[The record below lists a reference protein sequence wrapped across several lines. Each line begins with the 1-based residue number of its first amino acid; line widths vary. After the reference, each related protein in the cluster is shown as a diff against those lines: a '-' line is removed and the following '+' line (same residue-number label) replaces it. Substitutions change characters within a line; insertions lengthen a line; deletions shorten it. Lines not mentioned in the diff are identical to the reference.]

1 MRCLQ
6 SLWVRPLLSLL
17 RGRGARAGPGFC
29 SGKSQQKPLLCP
41 WMANRSLYV
50 AGSSR
55 DAAYKHLIRE
65 GEKKT
70 VVCIEG
76 NIASGKTTCLDYFA
90 KTTSIEVLME
100 PVPKWRNVRGHN
112 LLGLMYQEPSRWG
125 ITLQTYIQLTMLE
138 QHTRPMISPLRMMER
153 SIHSAKHIFV
163 EHLYRSGRM
172 PEVDYI
178 VLTEW
183 FEWITKN
190 TDVSIDLI
198 VYLQTSPETCYERLK
213 NRCRKE
219 EKVIA
224 MEYLEAIHHLYEEWL
239 IKQTLFKVPSPV
251 LVIPADNDIPKMIEK
266 YEENRDRIL
275 TPYNMQ
281 HCL

>member
-1 MRCLQ
+1 M
-6 SLWVRPLLSLL
+6 
-17 RGRGARAGPGFC
+17 
-29 SGKSQQKPLLCP
+29 
-41 WMANRSLYV
+41 
-50 AGSSR
+50 
-55 DAAYKHLIRE
+55 
-65 GEKKT
+65 T
-70 VVCIEG
+70 
-76 NIASGKTTCLDYFA
+76 
-90 KTTSIEVLME
+90 E

-112 LLGLMYQEPSRWG
+112 LLGLMYQDSSRWG
-125 ITLQTYIQLTMLE
+125 ITLQTYIQLTMLD

-163 EHLYRSGRM
+163 ENLYRSGRM

-190 TDVSIDLI
+190 TDVSVDLI

-213 NRCRKE
+213 NRCREE
-219 EKVIA
+219 EKIIA
-224 MEYLEAIHHLYEEWL
+224 MEYLEAIHQLYEEWL

-251 LVIPADNDIPKMIEK
+251 LVIQADNDMQKMIEK

-275 TPYNMQ
+275 TPYNIQ

>member
-1 MRCLQ
+1 MWLLK
-6 SLWVRPLLSLL
+6 SVWIRPLLSLQCT
-17 RGRGARAGPGFC
+17 RGARAGLGIC
-29 SGKSQQKPLLCP
+29 SGKSQQKQALYPL
-41 WMANRSLYV
+41 MAHRSLCV
-50 AGSSR
+50 GGCSQ
-55 DAAYKHLIRE
+55 DAAYKHLVGE

-70 VVCIEG
+70 VICIEG

-90 KTTSIEVLME
+90 KTTSIEVLTE
-100 PVPKWRNVRGHN
+100 PVLKWRNVHGHN
-112 LLGLMYQEPSRWG
+112 LL
-125 ITLQTYIQLTMLE
+125 
-138 QHTRPMISPLRMMER
+138 ISPVRMMER

-163 EHLYRSGRM
+163 ENLYRSGRM

-190 TDVSIDLI
+190 TDVSVDLI

-219 EKVIA
+219 EKIIA
-224 MEYLEAIHHLYEEWL
+224 MEYLEAIHQLYEEWL
-239 IKQTLFKVPSPV
+239 IKQTLCKVPSPV
-251 LVIPADNDIPKMIEK
+251 LVIQADNDMQKMIEK
-266 YEENRDRIL
+266 YEENRDQIL
-275 TPYNMQ
+275 TPSKMQ

>member
-1 MRCLQ
+1 MWLFK
-6 SLWVRPLLSLL
+6 SLRIRPLLSPQCT
-17 RGRGARAGPGFC
+17 RGAQAGLEFC
-29 SGKSQQKPLLCP
+29 SWKRQRKHLLPPL
-41 WMANRSLYV
+41 MANRSLCM
-50 AGSSR
+50 AGCSQ
-55 DAAYKHLIRE
+55 DASYKHLINE

-70 VVCIEG
+70 VVL
-76 NIASGKTTCLDYFA
+76 T
-90 KTTSIEVLME
+90 E

-112 LLGLMYQEPSRWG
+112 LLGLMYQDSSRWG
-125 ITLQTYIQLTMLE
+125 ITLQTYIQLTMLD

-163 EHLYRSGRM
+163 ENLYRSGRM

-190 TDVSIDLI
+190 TDVSVDLI

-213 NRCRKE
+213 NRCREE

-224 MEYLEAIHHLYEEWL
+224 MEYLEAIHQLYEEWL

-251 LVIPADNDIPKMIEK
+251 LVIQADNDMQKMIEK